1 MRQSIYLQLAVLL
14 VRAELR
20 REERVWKRKVRRSS
34 YHLPWNH
41 PHLLRDIGLET
52 DGRPIGLSLPD
63 AVVAER
69 RVRHIRRVLAARI
82 PT

>member
-14 VRAELR
+14 VRADLR
-20 REERVWKRKVRRSS
+20 REEREWKRKVRRSS
-34 YHLPWNH
+34 YYLPWHN
-41 PHLLRDIGLET
+41 PHLLRDIGLQE
-52 DGRPIGLSLPD
+52 DGRPIGWSLPD

-69 RVRHIRRVLAARI
+69 RVRHIRRVLNARI